1 MKKQLIGILLG
12 LSLVMGA
19 AATVVFAQDKTDTPK
34 KKKKKTTEYTPTVA
48 R

>member
-19 AATVVFAQDKTDTPK
+19 ATTVVFAQDKTDEPK
-34 KKKKKTTEYTPTVA
+34 KKKKKGLGKLNPF
-48 R
+48 